1 MMHII
6 SKFVPTPVIE
16 MAKTISTNQGGQ
28 WVENRQLRA
37 KEASLKVSNKFNPK
51 AARTRSF

>member
-16 MAKTISTNQGGQ
+16 MAKTISANQGGQ

-51 AARTRSF
+51 ASRTRSF

>member
-28 WVENRQLRA
+28 WVENRQLTS
-37 KEASLKVSNKFNPK
+37 KGSKFK
-51 AARTRSF
+51 SFKQV